1 MACAVVLAQQHPAAA
16 TTQRTTIA
24 ASVAA
29 GLLCGSS
36 EPPATAKDKRSNA
49 RQHAGADTFCGPVAP
64 PLYPA
69 AAKQQ
74 GIQGVVVLEAV
85 IGADGTVRELRV
97 IDGHPLLAPA
107 AIEAVK
113 RWKYKPYYVKG
124 KPVEVETTITVNFRL
139 EKQ

>member
-1 MACAVVLAQQHPAAA
+1 VACAVVLAQQPRVAA
-16 TTQRTTIA
+16 TTRRTTIA
-24 ASVAA
+24 ENVAA
-29 GLLCGSS
+29 GLLCGST
-36 EPPATAKDKRSNA
+36 EPPATAKDEQNNA
-49 RQHAGADTFCGPVAP
+49 RQHGTDTFCGPVLA
-64 PLYPA
+64 PLYPP

-74 GIQGVVVLEAV
+74 DIQGTVLLKAV

-124 KPVEVETTITVNFRL
+124 KPVEVETTVAVSFRL
-139 EKQ
+139 GKQ

>member
-1 MACAVVLAQQHPAAA
+1 MSVLAQQQPAAA
-16 TTQRTTIA
+16 TTQHTTIA
-24 ASVAA
+24 ANVAA

-36 EPPATAKDKRSNA
+36 EPPATAKVEQKNA
-49 RQHAGADTFCGPVAP
+49 HQQAGADTFCGPVPP

-69 AAKQQ
+69 EAKQKR
-74 GIQGVVVLEAV
+74 IQGTVHLKAV

-107 AIEAVK
+107 AMEAVK
-113 RWKYKPYYVKG
+113 RWKYKPYYVEG
-124 KPVEVETTITVNFRL
+124 KPVEVETTVTVSFRL

>member
-1 MACAVVLAQQHPAAA
+1 VACIVVLAQQQPAAA

-24 ASVAA
+24 ANVAA

-36 EPPATAKDKRSNA
+36 EPPATAKDGQNNA
-49 RQHAGADTFCGPVAP
+49 RQQAGADTFCGPIPP
-64 PLYPA
+64 PLYPT

-74 GIQGVVVLEAV
+74 GIQGTVLLKAV
-85 IGADGTVRELRV
+85 IGADGTVRELHV

-124 KPVEVETTITVNFRL
+124 KQVEVETTIAVSFRL

>member
-1 MACAVVLAQQHPAAA
+1 VACALVFAQQQQAAA
-16 TTQRTTIA
+16 TTQRTTISA
-24 ASVAA
+24 NAAA

-36 EPPATAKDKRSNA
+36 EPQATPKDGRNDA
-49 RQHAGADTFCGPVAP
+49 RPHAGADTLCGPIPP
-64 PLYPA
+64 PLYPT

-74 GIQGVVVLEAV
+74 GIQGSVLLKAV
-85 IGADGTVRELRV
+85 IGADGTVRELHV

-124 KPVEVETTITVNFRL
+124 KPVEVETTITVSFRM
-139 EKQ
+139 EK